1 MLQVS
6 GSLIDTSVI
15 IAWADRLGVSKQWR
29 DVESR
34 MSRQA

>member
-15 IAWADRLGVSKQWR
+15 IAWAGRLGVSKQWR

-34 MSRQA
+34 MGRQP